1 MHDNLQTKHPPK
13 TIAVSD
19 GLLKTI
25 FYLKETNNYY

>member
-25 FYLKETNNYY
+25 FYLIVLIF